1 MDGERIIFH
10 VDVNSA
16 FLSWS
21 AVKRLKDDPG
31 AVDLRTVPSAVGG
44 DVETRHGIITAKSI
58 PAKRY
63 GIVTGEPVVKA
74 LQKCPG
80 LVLVSSD
87 WEAYRTYSNAFIRI
101 LLEYTELVQQ
111 ASIDEAYVD
120 MTEAVEAA
128 VRRTPKAPGGDG
140 IVAVAG
146 PAERTDVKRA
156 AYVPTGPV
164 DKAAA
169 RAAGA
174 EGSAHTAER
183 RRVALSLAA
192 SLREEIRTQ
201 LGFTVNVGISSNK
214 LLAKMASDFQK
225 PDRTHMLWPEE
236 VPTKMWPLPIG
247 DLYGCGGKTASR
259 LAGIGITT
267 IGDAAGADP
276 AMLQSFLGEK
286 SGAYITAASRGI
298 GSDRVHTEHE
308 DARSYS
314 NETTTSEDITL
325 QSYDRLTPPLLHHL
339 SEKVAR
345 RMQRDGIY
353 GSTVTVSVKT
363 NDFRRRSRQ
372 KKLDASTNDAAVI
385 EQHAKELL
393 RGLLYEQDGIFD
405 RGAGVRLI
413 GVGMS
418 SLDHGEYRQLSL
430 EDFLQDQEKEKAE
443 TAGRI
448 RQEKLQEMLQ
458 KVQSRY
464 GSGSLRKGN
473 ELL

>member
-21 AVKRLKDDPG
+21 AVKRLKDDPK
-31 AVDLRTVPSAVGG
+31 AVDLRTIPSAVGG

-58 PAKRY
+58 PAKRF

-87 WEAYRTYSNAFIRI
+87 WEAYREYSNAFIWI
-101 LLEYTELVQQ
+101 LLEYSELVQQ

-120 MTEAVEAA
+120 MTEAIGTEDRRSAA
-128 VRRTPKAPGGDG
+128 LA
-140 IVAVAG
+140 
-146 PAERTDVKRA
+146 
-156 AYVPTGPV
+156 
-164 DKAAA
+164 
-169 RAAGA
+169 
-174 EGSAHTAER
+174 
-183 RRVALSLAA
+183 LAA
-192 SLREEIRTQ
+192 SIREEIRTR

-225 PDRTHMLWPEE
+225 PDRTHTLWPEE
-236 VPTKMWPLPIG
+236 VPAKMWPLPIG

-314 NETTTSEDITL
+314 NETTTPEDITL

-339 SEKVAR
+339 SGKVAG
-345 RMQRDGIY
+345 RMKRDGVY

-372 KKLDASTNDAAVI
+372 KKLDAATNDAAVI
-385 EQHAKELL
+385 ERHARELL
-393 RGLLYEQDGIFD
+393 RGLLYERDGIFD

-430 EDFLQDQEKEKAE
+430 EDFLQDQEKEKTE
-443 TAGRI
+443 TAGRV
-448 RQEKLQEMLQ
+448 RQEKLRKMLQ

-464 GSGSLRKGN
+464 GNDSLRKG
-473 ELL
+473 L

>member
-21 AVKRLKDDPG
+21 AVKRLKDDPK
-31 AVDLRTVPSAVGG
+31 AVDLRTIPSAVGG

-58 PAKRY
+58 PAKRF

-87 WEAYRTYSNAFIRI
+87 WEAYREYSNAFIRI
-101 LLEYTELVQQ
+101 LLEYSELVQQ

-120 MTEAVEAA
+120 MTEAIGTEDRRSAA
-128 VRRTPKAPGGDG
+128 LA
-140 IVAVAG
+140 
-146 PAERTDVKRA
+146 
-156 AYVPTGPV
+156 
-164 DKAAA
+164 
-169 RAAGA
+169 
-174 EGSAHTAER
+174 
-183 RRVALSLAA
+183 LAA
-192 SLREEIRTQ
+192 SIREEIRTR

-225 PDRTHMLWPEE
+225 PDRTHTLWPEE
-236 VPTKMWPLPIG
+236 VPAKMWPLPIG

-314 NETTTSEDITL
+314 NETTTPEDITL

-339 SEKVAR
+339 SGKVAG
-345 RMQRDGIY
+345 RMKRDRVY

-372 KKLDASTNDAAVI
+372 KKLDAATNDAAVI
-385 EQHAKELL
+385 ERHARELL
-393 RGLLYEQDGIFD
+393 RGLLYERDGIFD

-430 EDFLQDQEKEKAE
+430 DDFLQDQEKEKTE
-443 TAGRI
+443 TAGRV
-448 RQEKLQEMLQ
+448 RQEKLRKMLQ

-464 GSGSLRKGN
+464 GNDSLRKG
-473 ELL
+473 L